1 MVFPPTSQYKEGGV
15 VLLSRSEVNVF
26 VFFGVLFVVLGI
38 LSPNFLD
45 LFNLSNLTRQISLYA
60 IIAAGETMVMTS
72 GGIDLSVGSVLAL
85 SGVLAAML
93 NAMGNNY
100 MVISVGIGAGI
111 LCGLGN
117 GFLVSKLRINP
128 FIVTLGMLNI
138 ARGVVLV
145 ITKGF
150 PIPVYRGALLTLGQG
165 SILGIPILFLFM
177 GVVGMIMA
185 LILGRTRFGTHLKAI
200 GSNEPAAWAMG
211 INVPRVKLLTYTLSG
226 LLAGLAGLLLAG
238 RLSAGQ
244 ANAGVGWEL
253 DAIAAVIIGGTSL
266 MGGEGSVV
274 GSLVGAAL
282 LGVIR
287 NALVL
292 FGVSMYWQTVVIG
305 CILIG
310 GIALGSIREIRKV
323 GY

>member
-1 MVFPPTSQYKEGGV
+1 MT
-15 VLLSRSEVNVF
+15 LLSRGEVNVF
-26 VFFGVLFVVLGI
+26 LFFGVLFVVLGI

-45 LFNLSNLTRQISLYA
+45 LFNLSNLARQISLYG
-60 IIAAGETMVMTS
+60 IIAAGETVVMTS

-85 SGVLAAML
+85 SGVLAALVNMRNSSWL
-93 NAMGNNY
+93 A
-100 MVISVGIGAGI
+100 ILAGIGAGT
-111 LCGLGN
+111 LCGVGN
-117 GFLVSKLRINP
+117 GILVGQLKINP

-138 ARGVVLV
+138 ARGIVLV
-145 ITKGF
+145 VTRGF
-150 PIPVYRGALLTLGQG
+150 PIPVYHGFILTLGQEAFRG
-165 SILGIPILFLFM
+165 VPLLFLFM
-177 GVVGMIMA
+177 GFVGIIVA
-185 LILGRTRFGTHLKAI
+185 ILLGRTRFGNYVKAI

-211 INVPRVKLLTYTLSG
+211 INVPKVKLWTYTLSG
-226 LLAGLAGLLLAG
+226 LLSGFAGILLAG

-244 ANAGVGWEL
+244 ANAGIGWEL

-266 MGGEGSVV
+266 TGGEGTII

-310 GIALGSIREIRKV
+310 GIALSSIRELR
-323 GY
+323 GMTY

>member
-1 MVFPPTSQYKEGGV
+1 MF
-15 VLLSRSEVNVF
+15 SRGEINVF
-26 VFFGVLFVVLGI
+26 IFFGVLFVVLGV

-45 LFNLSNLTRQISLYA
+45 LFNLSNMTRQISLYA
-60 IIAAGETMVMTS
+60 IIATGETIVMTS
-72 GGIDLSVGSVLAL
+72 GGIDLSVGSVLAI
-85 SGVLAAML
+85 SGVLAAMVNDAGCGGWVAVL
-93 NAMGNNY
+93 A
-100 MVISVGIGAGI
+100 GIGAGI
-111 LCGLGN
+111 ICGLGN
-117 GFLVSKLRINP
+117 GVLVSRLRINP

-150 PIPVYRGALLTLGQG
+150 PIPVYHGPILVLGQG
-165 SILGIPILFLFM
+165 SFFGVPLLFVFM
-177 GVVGMIMA
+177 GFVGIIMA
-185 LILGRTRFGTHLKAI
+185 VLLGKTRFGTYVKAI

-211 INVPRVKLLTYTLSG
+211 IDVPRIKLITYTLSG
-226 LLAGLAGLLLAG
+226 LLAGLSGVLLAG

-266 MGGEGSVV
+266 TGGEGSVI
-274 GSLVGAAL
+274 GSLIGAAL

-310 GIALGSIREIRKV
+310 GIALSSIRELRGIT
-323 GY
+323 Y